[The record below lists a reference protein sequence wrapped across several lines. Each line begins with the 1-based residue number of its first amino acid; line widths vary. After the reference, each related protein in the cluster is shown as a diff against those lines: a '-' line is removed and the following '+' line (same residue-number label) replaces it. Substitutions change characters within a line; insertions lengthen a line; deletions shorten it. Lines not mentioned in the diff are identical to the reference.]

1 MTETPL
7 ALVTGASR
15 GIGLELARILVAEGH
30 DVLLNAEDEA
40 VEAAAA
46 ELRASGRTVET
57 VRADLA
63 TPEGVEEVHRAV
75 IAVGR
80 PLDVAVLNAGVGH
93 GGAFVDSDLAD
104 ELRVVDLDV
113 RSVVHLAHRL
123 LPPMV
128 ARGAGRM
135 LMTSSIAATMP
146 GANQAVYN
154 ASKSFVQSFTE
165 AVAHELSGTGV
176 TLTSLMPGPTATD
189 FFRRA
194 GMLDT
199 LMGQVAREDPAQVA
213 RQGYDALMAGRTKVV
228 GGSLLTKTQ
237 ALTAAVLPDQV
248 KAVAHKFIARPGS
261 AA

>member
-15 GIGLELARILVAEGH
+15 GIGYELARILVAEGH
-30 DVLLNAEDEA
+30 DLLLNAEDEA
-40 VEAAAA
+40 VETAAA
-46 ELRASGRTVET
+46 ELRASGRTVDT

-63 TPEGVEEVHRAV
+63 TSDGVEEVHRAV
-75 IAVGR
+75 IAAGR

-135 LMTSSIAATMP
+135 LVTSSIAATMP
-146 GANQAVYN
+146 GSNQAIYN

-165 AVAHELSGTGV
+165 AVADELSGTGV

-199 LMGQVAREDPAQVA
+199 LMGQAAREDPAQVA

-237 ALTAAVLPDQV
+237 AMTAAVLPDQV
-248 KAVAHKFIARPGS
+248 KAVVHRLIARPGS
-261 AA
+261 GA

>member
-15 GIGLELARILVAEGH
+15 GIGYELARILVAEGH
-30 DVLLNAEDEA
+30 DLLLNAEDEA

-46 ELRASGRTVET
+46 ELRVPGRTVET

-63 TPEGVEEVHRAV
+63 TSDGVEEVHRAV
-75 IAVGR
+75 LATGR

-123 LPPMV
+123 LPAMV
-128 ARGAGRM
+128 ARGAGRV
-135 LMTSSIAATMP
+135 LVTSSIAATMP
-146 GANQAVYN
+146 GSHQAIYN

-165 AVAHELSGTGV
+165 AVADELSGTGV
-176 TLTSLMPGPTATD
+176 TMTSLMPGPTATD

-194 GMLDT
+194 RMLDT
-199 LMGQVAREDPAQVA
+199 LMGQAAREDPAQVA

-228 GGSLLTKTQ
+228 GGSLLTKSQ

-248 KAVAHKFIARPGS
+248 KAVVHRLIARPGS
-261 AA
+261 GA

>member
-15 GIGLELARILVAEGH
+15 GIGYELARILVAEGH
-30 DVLLNAEDEA
+30 DLLLNAEDEA
-40 VEAAAA
+40 VETAAA
-46 ELRASGRTVET
+46 ELRASGRTVGT

-63 TPEGVEEVHRAV
+63 TSDGVEEVHRAV
-75 IAVGR
+75 IAAGR

-135 LMTSSIAATMP
+135 LVTSSIAATMP
-146 GANQAVYN
+146 GSNQAIYN

-165 AVAHELSGTGV
+165 AVADELSGTGV

-199 LMGQVAREDPAQVA
+199 LMGQAAREDPAQVA

-237 ALTAAVLPDQV
+237 AMTAAVLPDQV
-248 KAVAHKFIARPGS
+248 KAVVHRLIARPGS
-261 AA
+261 GA